1 VKKFVFVIWNLVDV
15 IGSRVVGDTEQANKI
30 EEPLID
36 FVVSVIKVADSLPK
50 SPTGQHFANQLLRAG
65 TSPALNYAEAR
76 GAESNADFVH
86 QLRIA
91 LKEPKESCVWLRMA
105 CRVGLMKSQRLD
117 DRIEKNNNCAG
128 SRMRPLKTRLKSD
141 GISSRSL
148 SLKSDPRISN
158 DYH

>member
-1 VKKFVFVIWNLVDV
+1 M
-15 IGSRVVGDTEQANKI
+15 GDTEQANKI

-50 SPTGQHFANQLLRAG
+50 SPTGKHFANQLLRAG

-117 DRIEKNNNCAG
+117 DRIEKNQQLCRIPNA
-128 SRMRPLKTRLKSD
+128 SVKTASK
-141 GISSRSL
+141 
-148 SLKSDPRISN
+148 K
-158 DYH
+158 